1 MRLSDRGHRLHRMSP
16 YTPSTARAH
25 LAAFVILWALVV
37 ACGTREAPEFSI
49 RKYADL
55 PIAPADSTMA
65 MLGERYVMRA
75 AGLDPQTRVMVA
87 AWQSETPDARG
98 YSARQFYL
106 NLFVQGVWR
115 ETPFALDDIE
125 RLLQRTT
132 TSDTT
137 LQRPVFDE
145 DGRPNYYRVLM
156 QDDPEDGSGD
166 VSILRTTV
174 LKGDVVNL
182 VLTRTFLGTPA
193 EIETAREQWLQDSGQ
208 VWFAVLAGVRPAPT
222 WRKLARP

>member
-1 MRLSDRGHRLHRMSP
+1 MSP
-16 YTPSTARAH
+16 CTPSTARAH
-25 LAAFVILWALVV
+25 LAAFVTLWTLVA
-37 ACGTREAPEFSI
+37 ACGTTESPEFSV

-55 PIAPADSTMA
+55 PLAPADSTMA
-65 MLGERYVMRA
+65 MLGERYFMGE
-75 AGLDPQTRVMVA
+75 AGLDPRTRVMVA

-115 ETPFALDDIE
+115 ETPFTLDDVE
-125 RLLQRTT
+125 RLLQRRA

-137 LQRPVFDE
+137 LPRPVLDE

-156 QDDPEDGSGD
+156 RDDPEDGSGD
-166 VSILRTTV
+166 VSILRTTA
-174 LKGDVVNL
+174 LEGHVVNL

-193 EIETAREQWLQDSGQ
+193 EVETERDQWLRDSGQ

-222 WRKLARP
+222 WWKLARP

>member
-1 MRLSDRGHRLHRMSP
+1 MSP
-16 YTPSTARAH
+16 CTPSTARAH
-25 LAAFVILWALVV
+25 LAAFVTLWTLVA
-37 ACGTREAPEFSI
+37 ACGTTESPEFSV

-55 PIAPADSTMA
+55 PLAPADSTMA
-65 MLGERYVMRA
+65 MLGERYFMGE
-75 AGLDPQTRVMVA
+75 AGLDPRTRVMVA

-115 ETPFALDDIE
+115 ETPFTLDDVE
-125 RLLQRTT
+125 RLLQRRA

-137 LQRPVFDE
+137 LPRPVLDE

-156 QDDPEDGSGD
+156 RDDPEDGSGD
-166 VSILRTTV
+166 VSILRTTA
-174 LKGDVVNL
+174 LEGHVVNL
-182 VLTRTFLGTPA
+182 VLTRTFLGMPA
-193 EIETAREQWLQDSGQ
+193 EVETERDQWLRDSGQ

-222 WRKLARP
+222 WWKLARP